1 MNNCKATKRALLT
14 SVMALVMCV
23 VMLVGTTFAWFTDT
37 ANANVNKIQAG
48 NLDVQLV
55 AATSETELTE
65 ALKWTQKMSESG
77 GAAAVESGKPI
88 WEPGCTFRTEGF
100 RIKNNGSLALK
111 WKVSINR
118 GVKGVHDRFDLKDV
132 IDFSIVNQKEDGTY
146 EAIDLASFEGKLT
159 GAEGSVTSPVY
170 YLQGHMRETAD
181 NNYQGLTLDSIAVT
195 VYAVQ
200 QSYEFDSNGNTY
212 DEKAEYAV
220 EVETA
225 DDLYKALE
233 NDDNVVLATDIA
245 LPDDWTPAGNGTR
258 SGASFTGDSYT
269 GIFNGNGKTIS
280 NVKNSLFGVVTGT
293 VKNVK
298 IEATINN
305 TESDSVGAVA
315 GILAGGTVSDVKVSG
330 SVTAN
335 EATGGIVGRI
345 LAEGTVS
352 NCTNTA
358 MVESTSGSDAAGGI
372 VGKAYYTVAGKEMN
386 ITGCNNTGVIKG
398 KFAAGGIVGFS
409 AANVQNCVNSGN
421 IEMTGTSAS
430 AVGGIIGEQTNYGTI
445 SGNKNTKDITVN
457 GSTNVNV
464 GGIIGWIRYQNNAA
478 AYANNMT
485 IVVSGNENSGNISSG
500 NGTGFGTG
508 GIVGLA
514 YNQAKV
520 VGNKN
525 TATAISG
532 ETFAAGIVGGLQVNA
547 QNLTMSESV
556 RFIVT
561 GNTSATTLEN
571 ISGNCK
577 DLFAYN
583 NEPANNAFADIS
595 DNTSGQ

>member
-1 MNNCKATKRALLT
+1 MNNRRQTKRALLT
-14 SVMALVMCV
+14 SIMALVMCV

-37 ANANVNKIQAG
+37 ASTNVNKIQAG
-48 NLDVQLV
+48 NLDVELV
-55 AATSETELTE
+55 GATTETELTE

-77 GAAAVESGKPI
+77 EVAAVESGKPI

-111 WKVSINR
+111 WKVNINR
-118 GVKGVHDRFDLKDV
+118 GVKGVNDKFDLKDV

-146 EAIDLASFEGKLT
+146 EAIDLASFEGKLS
-159 GAEGSVTSPVY
+159 GAEGSVVSPVY

-181 NNYQGLTLDSIAVT
+181 NNYQGLTLDGIAIT
-195 VYAVQ
+195 VYAAQ

-220 EVETA
+220 EVRNESE
-225 DDLYKALE
+225 LYRALE
-233 NDDNVVLATDIA
+233 NDDNVILVNDIT
-245 LPDDWTPAGNGTR
+245 LSGNWIPAGNGTR
-258 SGASFTGDSYT
+258 DGSSFEGDSYD

-280 NVKNSLFGVVTGT
+280 NVKTSLFGVLTGT
-293 VKNVK
+293 VKNV
-298 IEATINN
+298 TITAEINAAG
-305 TESDSVGAVA
+305 SDSMGAVA
-315 GILAGGTVSDVKVSG
+315 GILVGGTISDVTVNG
-330 SVTAN
+330 SVTGEKAV
-335 EATGGIVGRI
+335 GGIVGRV
-345 LAEGTVS
+345 LAEGTVR
-352 NCTNTA
+352 NCTNNAT
-358 MVESTSGSDAAGGI
+358 VESTSGGDAAGGI

-386 ITGCNNTGVIKG
+386 ITGCKNTGTVNG
-398 KFAAGGIVGFS
+398 KYAAGGIVGFS
-409 AANVQNCVNSGN
+409 AANVKDCVNSGA
-421 IEMTGTSAS
+421 IVMSGSSAS
-430 AVGGIIGEQTNYGTI
+430 AVGGIVGEQTNYGTI
-445 SGNKNTKDITVN
+445 SGNKNTKEITVN

-500 NGTGFGTG
+500 NGTGLGTG

-520 VGNKN
+520 DGNKN
-525 TATAISG
+525 TAVKISG
-532 ETFAAGIVGGLQVNA
+532 GTFAAGIVGGLQVDA
-547 QNLTMSESV
+547 GNLTINESV

-583 NEPANNAFADIS
+583 NEPGNNAFAD
-595 DNTSGQ
+595 TSGNTLGQ